1 LRLDRQY
8 SFLLAAVAKYQQSQW
23 RQAARLVLEFSLKA
37 ISHGKKAAKP
47 RNLNKGVPGM
57 NMSFKTLLVGTTMLM
72 MTTTGAFA
80 ESVWNRGEN
89 SDIQSLDPHKTS
101 TVEEAN
107 ILRDL
112 FTGLVTEDAEG
123 GLIPGAAESWTVSPD
138 GKVYTFKLRKE
149 DVWSDGSPVT
159 AGDFVFAWRRVVD
172 PKTGSEYASMAFPVL
187 NAEQINGGKAKPE
200 DMGVKAIDGN
210 TLEVTLKGPTPY
222 FLEMLTHQA
231 MYPVSKANVEK
242 FGDDFVKV
250 GNLVSNGAFTLA
262 ENVPNDHIRIVKN
275 PKFFD
280 AANVKLDAVNYIPT
294 EDRAAGIKRYE
305 AGEVDSMND
314 MPTEQL
320 ADLKKKFG
328 DQIHITPE
336 LGTYYY
342 IFKSQKAPWNNPK
355 LRNAISMVI
364 DRDQLAEKVWQNS
377 MIPAYSLVPPGVKGY
392 ETRTMEYAEMPQLDR
407 EDAAKKVFTELGISP
422 DKPLKME
429 LRYNTSENH
438 KNTAVAFQEML
449 KPFGFD
455 VSLINT
461 DGKTHYSYLEQKG
474 DFDVARAG
482 WIADFKD
489 PVTFLNLAHTGD
501 GNNYGEYS
509 NKDYDALMD
518 KAAVEADPKVRMKE
532 LSDAEG
538 VMIAELPILPLLYYG
553 NHNVVSPKL
562 HGFVDNVMDK
572 HPSRF
577 ISKD

>member
-1 LRLDRQY
+1 MNMFNK
-8 SFLLAAVAKYQQSQW
+8 SWLAGTAM
-23 RQAARLVLEFSLKA
+23 LVLMASGA
-37 ISHGKKAAKP
+37 MAA
-47 RNLNKGVPGM
+47 
-57 NMSFKTLLVGTTMLM
+57 GT
-72 MTTTGAFA
+72 
-80 ESVWNRGEN
+80 WNRGAN
-89 SDIQSLDPHKTS
+89 SDVQSLDPHKTS

-112 FTGLVTEDAEG
+112 FVGLVTEDKEG
-123 GLIPGAAESWTVSPD
+123 NTIPGAAESWTMNGD
-138 GKVYTFKLRKE
+138 NTVYTFKLRK
-149 DVWSDGSPVT
+149 DNVWSDGSPVK
-159 AGDFVFAWRRVVD
+159 ASDFVFAWRRLLD
-172 PKTGSEYASMAFPVL
+172 PKTGSEYASMGFPVK
-187 NAEQINGGKAKPE
+187 NAEALNGGKAKPE
-200 DMGVKAIDGN
+200 DLGVKAVDDN

-231 MYPVSKANVEK
+231 MYPVSEANVKK
-242 FGDDFVKV
+242 FGNDYVKA

-262 ENVPNDHIRIVKN
+262 ENVPNDHIKLVKN

-280 AANVKLDAVNYIPT
+280 AANVSLDTVNYIPT

-320 ADLKKKFG
+320 GDLKKKFG
-328 DQIHITPE
+328 DQIHLTPE

-342 IFKSQKAPWNNPK
+342 IFKSKKAPWDNPK

-364 DRDQLAEKVWQNS
+364 DRDNLAEKVWQNS
-377 MIPAYSLVPPGVKGY
+377 MLPGWSLVPPGVKGY
-392 ETRTMEYAEMPQLDR
+392 ETRTMDYAEKTQLDR
-407 EDAAKKVFTELGISP
+407 EDEAKKVFTELGISP
-422 DKPLKME
+422 DKRQKLE
-429 LRYNTSENH
+429 IRYNTSENH
-438 KNTAVAFQEML
+438 KNSAVAIQEML

-455 VSLINT
+455 VTLVNT
-461 DGKTHYSYLEQKG
+461 DGKTHYSYLEQHG

-489 PVTFLNLAHTGD
+489 PVTFLNLGHTGD

-509 NKDYDALMD
+509 NPEYDKLLD
-518 KAAVEADPKVRMKE
+518 AAAKESDAAKRMKE
-532 LSDAEG
+532 LSDAE
-538 VMIAELPILPLLYYG
+538 AILMKDMPVIPLLYYG

-577 ISKD
+577 VSKD

>member
-1 LRLDRQY
+1 
-8 SFLLAAVAKYQQSQW
+8 
-23 RQAARLVLEFSLKA
+23 
-37 ISHGKKAAKP
+37 
-47 RNLNKGVPGM
+47 M
-57 NMSFKTLLVGTTMLM
+57 NMNFKSWLAGTTMLV
-72 MTTTGAFA
+72 MTASGAFA

-89 SDIQSLDPHKTS
+89 GDVQSLDPHKSS

-112 FTGLVTEDAEG
+112 FTGLVTQDKDAN
-123 GLIPGAAESWTVSPD
+123 LIPGAAESWTVSSD
-138 GKVYTFKLRKE
+138 GKVYTFKLRAD
-149 DVWSDGSPVT
+149 DVWSDGTPVT
-159 AGDFVFAWRRVVD
+159 AKDFVFAWRRVVD

-187 NAEQINGGKAKPE
+187 NGEEINGGKAKPE
-200 DMGVKAIDGN
+200 DMGVKAIDDS

-231 MYPVSKANVEK
+231 MYPVSEANVTK
-242 FGDDFVKV
+242 FGDDFVKP

-262 ENVPNDHIRIVKN
+262 EEVPNDHTKLVKN

-320 ADLKKKFG
+320 ADLKAKFG
-328 DQIHITPE
+328 DQIHLTPE

-342 IFKSQKAPWNNPK
+342 IFKSQKAPWNDAK

-392 ETRTMEYAEMPQLDR
+392 ETRTMDYAEMPQLDR
-407 EDAAKKVFTELGISP
+407 EDAAKKVFEAMGISP
-422 DKPLKME
+422 EKPMKLE

-461 DGKTHYSYLEQKG
+461 DGKTHYSYLEQHG

-501 GNNYGEYS
+501 GNNYGEYT
-509 NKDYDALMD
+509 NKAYDALMD
-518 KAAVEADPKVRMKE
+518 KAAVEADPAARMKE
-532 LSDAEG
+532 LSDAEAI
-538 VMIAELPILPLLYYG
+538 MIADLPLLPLLYYG
-553 NHNVVSPKL
+553 NHNVISPKL
-562 HGFVDNVMDK
+562 HGFADNVMDS